1 MANTN
6 RIQTNNERME
16 VEEVDESAVE
26 TIEITN
32 PENNGTKLILDEIK
46 KDLRNTMAECKS
58 SMLADC
64 KNAIK
69 ELESKIDNTIGAKAS
84 KQKRHKDSGSSNDSG
99 LRNASGL
106 RKDYEKRGESS
117 KRQKMDK
124 KFVVEERWKRQ
135 GYDSSRI
142 ESVRRRLLE
151 ADADDNFGTI
161 LHQIK
166 DETLSD
172 MIKLKVETGRMT
184 IDPNPKLGLRT
195 CQYYQSGRC
204 KQTSFSLVHLDRN
217 YLTNNRG
224 YVHGCSL
231 CYLISKGIVEHR
243 LWDCELIIQLDE
255 AAKDP
260 DNFKPVLLVL
270 KDE

>member
-1 MANTN
+1 M
-6 RIQTNNERME
+6 
-16 VEEVDESAVE
+16 
-26 TIEITN
+26 N
-32 PENNGTKLILDEIK
+32 PDDNGTKSLLDEIR
-46 KDLRNTMAECKS
+46 KDMKNTMAECKS

-64 KNAIK
+64 KSAIK

-84 KQKRHKDSGSSNDSG
+84 KQKRHSGLRNDSG
-99 LRNASGL
+99 LKNASGL
-106 RKDYEKRGESS
+106 RNEFEKRGESSS

-135 GYDSSRI
+135 NYDSSRI

-166 DETLSD
+166 DETLDD
-172 MIKLKVETGRMT
+172 MKKLKVETGRMT

-195 CQYYQSGRC
+195 CQYFQSGRC
-204 KQTSFSLVHLDRN
+204 KQTAFSLVHLDRN
-217 YLTNNRG
+217 HLTNNRG

-243 LWDCELIIQLDE
+243 LWDCELILQIDE
-255 AAKDP
+255 GAKDP
-260 DNFKPVLLVL
+260 DNFEQVLLVQ